1 MFKRRQADRA
11 GLGLDETKSLQ
22 LRTSVSQQDLQA
34 IHALFYTFT
43 LYYFLEVIISM
54 WLLPRIKKDFLCPKL
69 NSLEFLV
76 ILCAF
81 QIGGPSPASWDGWEQ
96 VL

>member
-1 MFKRRQADRA
+1 MFKRRQGDRA
-11 GLGLDETKSLQ
+11 GLGLDETKSLE

-34 IHALFYTFT
+34 MHALFYTLT

-54 WLLPRIKKDFLCPKL
+54 WLLPPLKKDFLCPKL
-69 NSLEFLV
+69 NSLEFHV
-76 ILCAF
+76 MCAF
-81 QIGGPSPASWDGWEQ
+81 QIGGPFPASWDGWKQ